1 MPSSAEAAPGPAAP
15 AGGWVNHLGGVAL
28 LANRFSVMRHGQ
40 SKANVA
46 GVIVSDI
53 ETDRRGDY
61 GLSGAGRRQVVAAA
75 RGCGLPPDTVI
86 CSSDF
91 ARARQTAE
99 LVRACLGAR
108 AVIVAQALRERC
120 FGAWEGTST
129 ANYERVWAADAA
141 GRGLPGDGVEPAG
154 AVLERATRLVADLD
168 RRHRGRDI
176 LLVSHG
182 DTLQILQ
189 AGFARLDPSWH
200 RRLPHLSTG
209 EIRRLRLGNGGPS
222 PVASGVGGDPDRGA
236 R

>member
-1 MPSSAEAAPGPAAP
+1 MPGSQETTPGRPVP
-15 AGGWVNHLGGVAL
+15 AGAGVNHLAGAAR

-61 GLSGAGRRQVVAAA
+61 GLSRAGRRQAVAAA
-75 RGCGLPPDTVI
+75 GGCGLPPDTVI

-99 LVRACLGAR
+99 LVRACLGAGE
-108 AVIVAQALRERC
+108 VIVTQALRERC
-120 FGAWEGTST
+120 FGGWEGTSS
-129 ANYERVWAADAA
+129 ANYERVWAADA
-141 GRGLPGDGVEPAG
+141 GVGLPGDGVEPAA
-154 AVLERATRLVADLD
+154 AVLERVTRLVADLD

-189 AGFARLDPSWH
+189 AGFARLDPSGH
-200 RRLPHLSTG
+200 RRLPHLATG
-209 EIRRLRLGNGGPS
+209 EIRRLRLGDGGLSAVAPGARGGPG
-222 PVASGVGGDPDRGA
+222 PGA
-236 R
+236 G